1 MRSMFLIGLVLI
13 GNRYIMSIATVFMT
27 QMIVT
32 IFPTN
37 KSERWGPNL
46 VSRFGDSGAVHK
58 SGNTWGVS
66 TAQVRLGA

>member
-32 IFPTN
+32 IFPKN
-37 KSERWGPNL
+37 KCERWGPNL
-46 VSRFGDSGAVHK
+46 VFGFRDSGSVH
-58 SGNTWGVS
+58 SGHDSGVS
-66 TAQVRLGA
+66 TALSGFD